1 MLQDH
6 DRRRER
12 IIQEILNT
20 NYMSINK
27 FIGIG
32 NLCADIEIRQVGQS
46 QVGKVN
52 LAMSERFKKQD
63 GSVGENTEFITL
75 EIWDKTSVFPY
86 LKKGTQVYAEGSIR
100 TDKWTDQNGQ
110 QHFATKVRV
119 QNIQLVGQR
128 PQQAQQPA
136 PVQYQQPAPPQY
148 QQPAQPQYQQP
159 IPLAGY
165 PGAPQNPQQQSY
177 APIVTPP
184 QAPAPQYQQPAPAPA
199 PQPPMAQQLDP
210 NNYPGDLPF

>member
-1 MLQDH
+1 
-6 DRRRER
+6 
-12 IIQEILNT
+12 
-20 NYMSINK
+20 MSINK

-86 LKKGTQVYAEGSIR
+86 LKKGTPVYAEGSIR

-128 PQQAQQPA
+128 PQQPAQQP
-136 PVQYQQPAPPQY
+136 P
-148 QQPAQPQYQQP
+148 QPQYQ
-159 IPLAGY
+159 
-165 PGAPQNPQQQSY
+165 QQQSY
-177 APIVTPP
+177 APIATPP
-184 QAPAPQYQQPAPAPA
+184 QAPAPQYQQPAPPPAPA
-199 PQPPMAQQLDP
+199 PQPPMQQQLDP
-210 NNYPGDLPF
+210 RNYPNDLPSDFGPMP